1 MQSTIL
7 GLDLADRLGLSII
20 EVNSGQLLFS
30 ETRKLSKGDPQQRVL
45 NLRNL
50 LLSVLEKFN
59 PIEVAI
65 EDVFLPA
72 KT

>member
-50 LLSVLEKFN
+50 LLSV
-59 PIEVAI
+59 
-65 EDVFLPA
+65 
-72 KT
+72 